1 MGNLVEIARFYDPE
15 EAYCAKGYLLSHG
28 IDTLIQNDHHLTMAP
43 WLRIALNGYGLQ
55 VMASKQNE
63 ATKLLQEAF
72 AGNND
77 TELQRSETSEGI
89 DKTEKKTM
97 RNWFWFPIAFLS
109 IPFVPLLKPRWTLP
123 LQFTVAALWYAYF
136 LLTIESGW
144 LLYMLI
150 Y

>member
-1 MGNLVEIARFYDPE
+1 MGNLVEIARFFDPE

-55 VMASKQNE
+55 VTASKKNE
-63 ATKLLQEAF
+63 ATKLLREVF
-72 AGNND
+72 AAND
-77 TELQRSETSEGI
+77 DAESQRTENSDIADGL
-89 DKTEKKTM
+89 KKTK
-97 RNWFWFPIAFLS
+97 RNWFWFPVAFLS

-123 LQFTVAALWYAYF
+123 LQFTVAALWYAYAI
-136 LLTIESGW
+136 LTIESGW
-144 LLYMLI
+144 LIYMLI